1 MAADIQTT
9 SGSKA
14 IIWTGRV
21 ISALVVAGLVMSA
34 VFKLMRPEQVV
45 SEFGRLG
52 WPDSLILALGIVELS
67 CAVVYAIPQT
77 AVLGAILLAG
87 YLGGAI
93 ATHVRIEEQ
102 FVPPLVM
109 GVLAWVGLYLR
120 DARLRAL
127 IPWRG

>member
-14 IIWTGRV
+14 MIWTGRV

-34 VFKLMRPEQVV
+34 VFKLMGPEQVV

-52 WPDSLILALGIVELS
+52 WPENLTLALGIVELS
-67 CAVVYAIPQT
+67 CALVYAIPQT

-127 IPWRG
+127 IPWRR